1 MATIKQDLPTYS
13 MIMNPQDLME
23 LKRDIWCD
31 EPLPAK
37 LIYGKK
43 HYEIDIVYRGSHIRK
58 CKKKSYDLFFLKPAR
73 FLNGASACH
82 LNAEYM
88 DRSLLRNKLS
98 MDFFSDLGVLA
109 PRSHHVLCT
118 LNGSNQGVYLQ
129 LESVDEQ
136 FLVNRELPQGPIYYA
151 VDDDANFSLMSP
163 LDKEIKKEAAAGY
176 ERKCGTEADD
186 DDLRDL
192 IYTINTIPKAEFGKE
207 IQKVV
212 HVDHYL
218 RWLTG
223 IICTQNFDG
232 FIHNYALYRN
242 GETGLFDI
250 IPWDF
255 DATWGRDINGREM
268 ESDFI
273 PIHGYNT
280 LTARILDDTDL
291 RRVYRHIL
299 VTTLE
304 NEFTVDYLKPKIDH
318 LYNLLRPHVL
328 FDPYIKNDID
338 LFDQEPGFILQYI
351 IERNQYLKNHLG
363 DLD

>member
-1 MATIKQDLPTYS
+1 MANKKHELPVYS
-13 MIMNPQDLME
+13 IFMHPQDLRE

-37 LIYGKK
+37 LKIGKR

-58 CKKKSYDLFFLKPAR
+58 WEKKSYDLFFIKPAA
-73 FLNGASACH
+73 FLGGASACH
-82 LNAEYM
+82 LNAEYI
-88 DRSLLRNKLS
+88 DRSLIRNKLS
-98 MDFFSDLGVLA
+98 MDFFADLGVLA
-109 PRSHHVLCT
+109 PRSRHVLVT
-118 LNGSNQGVYLQ
+118 LNGSFQGVYLQ

-163 LDKEIKKEAAAGY
+163 LDTEIKKEATAGY
-176 ERKCGTEADD
+176 ERKCGTKADD

-192 IYTINTIPKAEFGKE
+192 IYKINTIPKAEFGKE
-207 IQKVV
+207 IQKFV

-223 IICTQNFDG
+223 IVCTQNFDG

-242 GETGLFDI
+242 SETGLFEM

-268 ESDFI
+268 EPDFI
-273 PIHGYNT
+273 PIQGYNT
-280 LTARILDDTDL
+280 LTARLLDDAGH
-291 RRVYRHIL
+291 RRVYRRL
-299 VTTLE
+299 LEKTLE
-304 NEFTVDYLKPKIDH
+304 HEFTVDYFTPKIEH
-318 LYNLLRPHVL
+318 LHNLLRPHVL
-328 FDPYIKNDID
+328 NDPYIKENINI
-338 LFDQEPGFILQYI
+338 FDKEPEFIQQFI
-351 IERNQYLKNHLG
+351 IGRNHYLKDHLG